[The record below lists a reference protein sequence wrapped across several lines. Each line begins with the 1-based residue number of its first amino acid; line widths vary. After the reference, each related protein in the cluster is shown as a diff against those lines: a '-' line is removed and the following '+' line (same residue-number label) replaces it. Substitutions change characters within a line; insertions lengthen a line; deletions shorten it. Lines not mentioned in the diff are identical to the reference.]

1 MKYTTQ
7 IQIDKPIDTCFALI
21 ENIDHLKHWQSG
33 LHSVEHISGT
43 PRQVG
48 AILQL
53 NYLFDRQYL
62 TLTETLTFKEKNK
75 ALHFNFD
82 TKGIHNIQENYFEAT
97 DSNTTIWT
105 CNNEFIPTSLS
116 TRLMLL
122 LIPRTFKKQTKKYL
136 ADFKNYAEQGIS
148 VKED

>member
-62 TLTETLTFKEKNK
+62 TLTETLNRAKIKKLRIKKKTKPYILTLILK
-75 ALHFNFD
+75 AY
-82 TKGIHNIQENYFEAT
+82 II
-97 DSNTTIWT
+97 
-105 CNNEFIPTSLS
+105 
-116 TRLMLL
+116 
-122 LIPRTFKKQTKKYL
+122 FKKIILKQPIVIQLFGLVITNLFQLVYL
-136 ADFKNYAEQGIS
+136 QD
-148 VKED
+148 